1 LEISDLIPKAGAIRH
16 LYCDVCGSSMELS
29 FPAFSER
36 VSGVQINISNMPHLR
51 CPECDTLYF
60 PDRSILMIVEIHRQ
74 AIENG
79 SNLGSGLIDHS
90 QKMTVAAMQ
99 IADMKVCAQRS

>member
-1 LEISDLIPKAGAIRH
+1 
-16 LYCDVCGSSMELS
+16 
-29 FPAFSER
+29 
-36 VSGVQINISNMPHLR
+36 
-51 CPECDTLYF
+51 LYF